1 MKGFALTA
9 LALTLAASTPALA
22 GSSDTDTNCA
32 AKQANL
38 AKTQPG
44 SVNSQCLHPATQA
57 NTETSVTVGNAG
69 KTASLAEQTTEE
81 TPEQN
86 TTAAK
91 PSEMNSAGTNA
102 TINK

>member
-22 GSSDTDTNCA
+22 GSAATKATCA
-32 AKQANL
+32 AKQADL

-44 SVNSQCLHPATQA
+44 SVNSNCLHPNTKA
-57 NTETSVTVGNAG
+57 NNETSVTVGNAG
-69 KTASLAEQTTEE
+69 KSASLAEQTAEE

-86 TTAAK
+86 TTAVK
-91 PSEMNSAGTNA
+91 PSHMSTAGTNA